1 MILII
6 YNLTIV
12 INFNSCM
19 FIIMIIIM
27 TYRGC
32 LSTNTYIFYF
42 VIQFDHLP
50 VGGGRMATYTLCRL
64 ITIDYLY
71 NTM

>member
-19 FIIMIIIM
+19 FIIMIIIIDLY
-27 TYRGC
+27 TEVSFLQTHTHTHCFVIHLLNLLFILHY
-32 LSTNTYIFYF
+32 LSTRGYADI
-42 VIQFDHLP
+42 
-50 VGGGRMATYTLCRL
+50 
-64 ITIDYLY
+64 
-71 NTM
+71 

>member
-19 FIIMIIIM
+19 FIIMIIIIL
-27 TYRGC
+27 TYRGF
-32 LSTNTYIFYF
+32 LSTNTHTYALFCYSFIL
-42 VIQFDHLP
+42 HLSTP
-50 VGGGRMATYTLCRL
+50 RGHAD
-64 ITIDYLY
+64 II
-71 NTM
+71 NTVQK